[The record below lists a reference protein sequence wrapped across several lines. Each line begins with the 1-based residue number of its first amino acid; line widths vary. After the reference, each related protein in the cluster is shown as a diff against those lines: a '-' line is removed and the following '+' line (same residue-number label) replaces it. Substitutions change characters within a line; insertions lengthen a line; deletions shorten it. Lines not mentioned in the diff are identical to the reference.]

1 MFMASSSHGHNM
13 IRIGIVEDNEIVRE
27 GLVEVIKTHS
37 DFVLSATFCSVAD
50 VRAFSNW
57 NAIDILLTDI
67 GLPDGSGLDV
77 LKLVGECSPS
87 TRLMVLTVFEDPHI
101 IRSAILAGA
110 EGYVL
115 KTASA
120 AMIIRAVHDVLTG
133 GFATSPIVGRAMA
146 DELRRLSGY
155 NMLATRLTPRELQ
168 ILERMAEG
176 ARYREI
182 ADEMFISLETV
193 RTHVRNIYDKLHV
206 RSKRGVVALFKRS
219 LW

>member
-1 MFMASSSHGHNM
+1 M
-13 IRIGIVEDNEIVRE
+13 IRVGIVEDNEIVRE
-27 GLVEVIKTHS
+27 GLMEIVKAHS
-37 DFVLSATFCSVAD
+37 EFLLSATFCSVAD

-57 NAIDILLTDI
+57 NTIDILLTDI

-77 LKLVGECSPS
+77 LKLVGECSPA
-87 TRLMVLTVFEDPHI
+87 TRLMVLTVFEDPDV

-115 KTASA
+115 KTATA
-120 AMIIRAVHDVLTG
+120 TMIVHAMHEVLTG
-133 GFATSPIVGRAMA
+133 GFAASPMVGRTMA

-155 NMLATRLTPRELQ
+155 NMLATKLTARELQ
-168 ILERMAEG
+168 ILERMAAG

-182 ADEMFISLETV
+182 AEEMFISLETV

-219 LW
+219 L